1 MSSPSSR
8 PLWRGRVLALVGIF
22 LFAFSLR
29 SAVASLSPVL
39 DHVRA
44 DFDVPAWIVGV
55 IGTAPPVCFAISG
68 ILTPRLGRR
77 FGLERLTVAAL
88 VTVSIGLVARGLAD
102 GAVTLLLATV
112 VTFVGVGVGNVL
124 LPPLVKRHFPDRIG
138 LVTTVYSTTIAASTF
153 LPPLFAVPVADA
165 AGWRMS
171 LALWSVF
178 SIVALVP
185 WVTLLIRTRGD
196 AVPEL
201 EEADGAL
208 FGRLLRIPLAW
219 AITVSFFVSGALV
232 YTMFAWMPSLLVD
245 TAGVSAAEAGTLLS
259 MFAAVGLPMS
269 LIVPLLVGRPGA
281 VPVLFGLAVTAG
293 LAGVAGLLFAPAAAP
308 LLWVLLLGTAPLFFP
323 LSLVLIG
330 VRARTHEGALV
341 LSGFVQ
347 SIGYAGVAIVPFAVG
362 IVHDMTESWSIPLIM
377 MALVIV
383 ASIPA
388 GFSVSRPHTIEDE
401 WERRHGRPW

>member
-1 MSSPSSR
+1 VSSPSSR

-44 DFDVPAWIVGV
+44 DFEVPAWIVGV

-269 LIVPLLVGRPGA
+269 LIVPLLVRRRGA

-388 GFSVSRPHTIEDE
+388 GFSVSRPHTIEHE

>member
-44 DFDVPAWIVGV
+44 DFEVPAWIVGV

-269 LIVPLLVGRPGA
+269 LIVPLLVRRRGA

-388 GFSVSRPHTIEDE
+388 GFSVSRPHTIEHE

>member
-44 DFDVPAWIVGV
+44 DFEVPAWIVGM

-245 TAGVSAAEAGTLLS
+245 TAGVSAAEAGTPLS

-269 LIVPLLVGRPGA
+269 LIVPLLVGRRGA